1 MSYSAYL
8 FDLDG
13 TLVDTAPDLSRALN
27 HTLSLAGLPDVDE
40 SLTRHWVGHGVR
52 AMLEAAFDHLSLC
65 PTPEDLDAHQATL
78 VEHYA
83 AHIADYSL
91 PYPAV
96 VETLQVLADRVPLA
110 VVTNKPTD
118 LSNRLLAALDLQRF
132 FQVVVGRGATERFK
146 PDPEPAWYACEHVGK
161 AASQAL
167 FVGDSETDV
176 LCARAAGCPIVLY
189 RYGYNHGKDPDH
201 LGADRVIDSFDA
213 LV

>member
-27 HTLSLAGLPDVDE
+27 HTLTAAGLRRVDE

-52 AMLEAAFDHLSLC
+52 AMLEAAFRHLGRCASA
-65 PTPEDLDAHQATL
+65 EALDRHQATL
-78 VEHYA
+78 LDHYA

-91 PYPAV
+91 PYPTV
-96 VETLQVLADRVPLA
+96 VETLQILAERVPLA

-118 LSNRLLAALDLQRF
+118 LGNDLLAALDLARF
-132 FQVVVGRGATERFK
+132 FQIVVGRGSTERFK
-146 PDPEPAWYACEHVGK
+146 PDPAPALYACQHLGK
-161 AASQAL
+161 APAEAL

-176 LCARAAGCPIVLY
+176 LCARAAGCPVVLY
-189 RYGYNHGKDPDH
+189 RYGYNHGRDPDD
-201 LGADRVIDSFDA
+201 LGAEGVIDSFDA